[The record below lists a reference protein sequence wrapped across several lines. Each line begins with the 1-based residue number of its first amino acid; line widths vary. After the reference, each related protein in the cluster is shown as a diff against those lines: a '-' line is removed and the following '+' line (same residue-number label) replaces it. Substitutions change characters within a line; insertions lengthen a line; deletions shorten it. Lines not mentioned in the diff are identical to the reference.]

1 MVPPSVRRVETAVRF
16 TTLVPILIFFFLA
29 PLGALAGETLDDA
42 ALVTVT
48 GAEPDPAEDDAS
60 DATSVGPV
68 MVTATRAERAI
79 LDIAGNVTVI
89 DREEIEQS
97 GVRNLPELLRRQPG
111 LFVTNSTS
119 NLAGYSIDARGFNN
133 GGGNGSNILVQIDG
147 RRANEPDSDTP
158 DWALIPL
165 DQIESVEIVR
175 GPVSALYGDNAVG
188 GVINIRTRPSEG
200 SPRMRLRGQLGRYQT
215 GGGSLWAAG
224 SFGQVTG
231 SLFIDGVTSDGY
243 RDQSNFSAEN
253 YQGSFEWNFAD
264 RVLVGARGGYHHDS
278 REFPGTVPDGLGLNR
293 RDANPDNS
301 GDKGSVDSAF
311 VNGWIE
317 AFLAEDVL
325 LKIQP
330 FYRPR
335 EDDTK
340 FTSIAFGDTKLDTE
354 KWSAGVDAQLQVD
367 VPLGPLPNRFVG
379 GFEYLHDDR
388 ESSSDS
394 AEFIFEG
401 NEPTCTTPEMVIATT
416 DSERDVYAFFLQDE
430 LQVHEQVLL
439 SAGVRFDR
447 AELDVAAS
455 ISDPGCP
462 DAQRIKPD
470 YSIWSPRASI
480 TWRPLPELSIYGA
493 YARGFRIPSLDESS
507 PVVFPGLSDNVILK
521 SLDEQTSHGGEIGA
535 KFHNRR
541 FDAQVAFYLL
551 MVKDEILFDP
561 IFFDNFNLDRVR
573 HWGIETSFTLEIV
586 SWLQFYGN
594 YTYDNVKILDAP
606 NQEMEGSRMPIT
618 PRHRGTT
625 GIFSSLPYG
634 LEFRA
639 NANFVGD
646 RYLANDF
653 GQADVFGQIGGHRDP
668 LDFYAT
674 LDLLL
679 AWRPNFGEHFGA
691 GLTFALRNV
700 NDEKFDDFGVRGP
713 ISDPGNGRFL
723 YPAATRTWE
732 VGFEMNLWL

>member
-1 MVPPSVRRVETAVRF
+1 MLPPNVRRVETAVRF
-16 TTLVPILIFFFLA
+16 TTFVRVLIFLLFLA
-29 PLGALAGETLDDA
+29 PLGALADETPDDA
-42 ALVTVT
+42 ALVTVKD
-48 GAEPDPAEDDAS
+48 AEPDPAENDAS
-60 DATSVGPV
+60 DAIPVGPV

-79 LDIAGNVTVI
+79 LDTAGNVTVI
-89 DREEIEQS
+89 DREQIEQS
-97 GVRNLPELLRRQPG
+97 GVRNLPDLLRRQPG

-165 DQIESVEIVR
+165 DQIESIEIVR
-175 GPVSALYGDNAVG
+175 GPVSALYGNNAVG

-200 SPRMRLRGQLGRYQT
+200 APRMRLRGQLGRYQT

-224 SFGQVTG
+224 SFGPVTG

-243 RDQSNFSAEN
+243 RDQSAFSAEN
-253 YQGSFEWNFAD
+253 YQGSFEWNLAD

-278 REFPGTVPDGLGLNR
+278 REFPGTVPEGLGLDR
-293 RDANPDNS
+293 RDANPDNA
-301 GDKGSVDSAF
+301 GDEGFVDSAF
-311 VNGWIE
+311 VHGWIE

-335 EDDTK
+335 EDHAK
-340 FTSIAFGDTKLDTE
+340 FTSIAFGDTMAESE

-367 VPLGPLPNRFVG
+367 LPLGPLPNRFVA
-379 GFEYLHDDR
+379 GFEFLHDDR
-388 ESSSDS
+388 TSSSDS
-394 AEFIFEG
+394 ADFTFP
-401 NEPTCTTPEMVIATT
+401 PTCTTPTVIATT

-507 PVVFPGLSDNVILK
+507 PLVFPGFVSLPSLK
-521 SLDEQTSHGGEIGA
+521 AQTSHGGEIGA

-573 HWGIETSFTLEIV
+573 HWGIETSFTLEIAD
-586 SWLQFYGN
+586 WLQFYGN
-594 YTYDNVKILDAP
+594 YTFDDVKILEAP
-606 NQEMEGSRMPIT
+606 DPALEGARMPIT
-618 PRHRGTT
+618 PRHRGTA
-625 GIFSSLPYG
+625 GIFSLLPYG

-646 RYLANDF
+646 RFLANDF
-653 GQADVFGQIGGHRDP
+653 GQDGGHLDP

-679 AWRPNFGEHFGA
+679 AWRPSFGEHFGGA
-691 GLTFALRNV
+691 LSFALRNV
-700 NDEKFDDFGVRGP
+700 NDAKFDDFGVRGGIVP
-713 ISDPGNGRFL
+713 PGNGRFL

-732 VGFEMNLWL
+732 VGFEVNLWL